1 MVDALDDDDGAAEEQ
16 GEQGRDDHA
25 VGIVDAGG
33 EQVEEEAEA
42 LEHEADLTKEIGLR
56 VEGLAAAEVGVAAER
71 EHVRGQVDDD
81 GDLDVGRGMA
91 GLDVKDAGPRC
102 AWKKVGHELDGERGA
117 GLGVEVEGAGG
128 DADAELAALE
138 EHVGEG
144 EQAGG
149 GVARVGEGGPLERE
163 VRGRRKRRT

>member
-1 MVDALDDDDGAAEEQ
+1 MRLARAAIDEAGGKGVLGDHGAPATVDELLPEGGGRLGGGGGLFGGDVGRVRVVDALDDDDGAAEEQ

-56 VEGLAAAEVGVAAER
+56 VEGLAAAEVGVAAQR

-91 GLDVKDAGPRC
+91 GLDVEDAGPRC
-102 AWKKVGHELDGERGA
+102 AWKSR
-117 GLGVEVEGAGG
+117 
-128 DADAELAALE
+128 
-138 EHVGEG
+138 
-144 EQAGG
+144 
-149 GVARVGEGGPLERE
+149 ARTGW
-163 VRGRRKRRT
+163 